1 MASDGRQ
8 ASNSLSSDESAAKS
22 SAGAEVSQKP
32 EEVLIAV
39 SSDESAIKPP
49 EASLAPPV
57 NVSGER
63 NAAISAQQLSDAS
76 VERSNATPI
85 STALAGSVMEMPA
98 SNNQQAAN
106 GSSSSSSK
114 VTENFTETEQ
124 LISQATGTEEPT
136 VDSYSGTSK
145 DREFTGQTSDVL
157 AAFVVPQNGVFEE
170 YNAFKAA
177 QIARREA
184 DGSAS
189 GKALGPPIMSP
200 DGGVAVAP
208 EMPAARPVSD
218 YTAFKTLIANQEDQP
233 SQGTNVDS
241 VKQVTEDSPATPAQS
256 TGTATKIDS
265 GEGNEISGATVASA
279 ENAGQTSIKDEATLT
294 PTPAPVLLAARADPN
309 TLSTTS
315 AKSNSSASAPDIPS
329 TAAPNAK
336 DSDGSPFAVPMKQAD
351 NETTSTTTA
360 TPATIDQ
367 PKLSRGESEP
377 SVSPHSTTAQD
388 SAHQT
393 IQQLQSAES
402 TMNNPSLAIQQLEV
416 DVALAQSSDSDM
428 AATDENSIPLLA
440 QSATLPDDS
449 STIELHST
457 MQQEQP
463 QAADAAKNGFI
474 ISAQDSRERTPAASN
489 STSTVADKL
498 AMSRE
503 SAASIGAP
511 ATPVNESGVMNSSQD
526 IHNEQPLPTGTMLK
540 SLEEEDTT
548 VSEPFHTAQVEIAS
562 QEVGASGEDSSS
574 AVVHDD
580 YKSTLSAQNEQSPAI
595 ETSSTISTEAKGTTA
610 PMPPA
615 QEISTFGLRSTN
627 ISQSNIPYPEGTVS
641 VALDQS
647 QPTATDSIIASMPP
661 VQESSNIGSATG
673 TTDQSSLLST
683 TIPST
688 LTGTEFTP
696 APLPRAQDMSAF
708 GSLTPFPHQS
718 SISST
723 IQPVQN
729 LETAP
734 AAAPVAA
741 AQGPSNSVPSVGTL
755 DQSSTFTGTPLNH
768 NTITESTLPQMP
780 PAQDASSFGQRAAIT
795 DSSRIPL
802 INQPSKTLEIATTAA
817 PMPLAQ
823 NISSFGLATA
833 SMTPTSVLA
842 TSGAFQFSTGES
854 TVPAMPPAQDHSTF
868 GIVAQSTAV
877 TPPSIS
883 SINTAMQS
891 AQSLHSFVVVDQM
904 PGMSS
909 LESVPPAAVLKATPA
924 DYLGSIDLA
933 EPTFTASVTQG
944 FAVISSEELELSF
957 EDVAAVGTQLPF
969 MKPERCEMCEL
980 KKSE

>member
-1 MASDGRQ
+1 M
-8 ASNSLSSDESAAKS
+8 
-22 SAGAEVSQKP
+22 SQKP

-39 SSDESAIKPP
+39 SSDETAIKPP

-57 NVSGER
+57 NVSGGR
-63 NAAISAQQLSDAS
+63 NATISAQQLSDAS

-85 STALAGSVMEMPA
+85 STALAGSVMVMPA

-145 DREFTGQTSDVL
+145 DRGFTGQTSDVL

-208 EMPAARPVSD
+208 EMPAAQPVSD

-241 VKQVTEDSPATPAQS
+241 VKQVTEDSPAIPAQS

-265 GEGNEISGATVASA
+265 GEGNNISGGTVASA
-279 ENAGQTSIKDEATLT
+279 ENAGQTSTKDEATLT
-294 PTPAPVLLAARADPN
+294 PTSTPVLLAARADPD
-309 TLSTTS
+309 TLSTTP

-336 DSDGSPFAVPMKQAD
+336 DSDGSPFAVPMKQAE

-360 TPATIDQ
+360 TPAMIDQ

-377 SVSPHSTTAQD
+377 SVSPHSTTVQD

-402 TMNNPSLAIQQLEV
+402 TMNNPSLATQQLEV
-416 DVALAQSSDSDM
+416 DVALVQSSDSDM
-428 AATDENSIPLLA
+428 AAIDKNSIPLLA

-449 STIELHST
+449 STSELHST

-463 QAADAAKNGFI
+463 QAADAAENGFI
-474 ISAQDSRERTPAASN
+474 ISAQDSQERTPAASN

-498 AMSRE
+498 AMSQE

-526 IHNEQPLPTGTMLK
+526 IHNEQPPPAGTMLK
-540 SLEEEDTT
+540 SLEEDTT
-548 VSEPFHTAQVEIAS
+548 ISEPFHTAQVEIAS

-627 ISQSNIPYPEGTVS
+627 TSQSNIPYPEGTVS

-647 QPTATDSIIASMPP
+647 QPTATDSIIASMAP

-683 TIPST
+683 TVPST

-802 INQPSKTLEIATTAA
+802 INQPSKTLEIAA

-823 NISSFGLATA
+823 NISSFGLAAA

-842 TSGAFQFSTGES
+842 TPGAFQFSTGES

-891 AQSLHSFVVVDQM
+891 AQSLNSFVVVDQM
-904 PGMSS
+904 PGMYS

-924 DYLGSIDLA
+924 DYLGSIGLA
-933 EPTFTASVTQG
+933 EPTFTASFTQG

-957 EDVAAVGTQLPF
+957 EDVAAVGTQLPS